1 MQFKTGTTNGLTL
14 SNDVELLLSNSNHW
28 SDVLEELWAENEG
41 PKLNSDFKLSSMKEH
56 CEATTTNELD
66 RG

>member
-1 MQFKTGTTNGLTL
+1 M

-41 PKLNSDFKLSSMKEH
+41 PKLNSDFKLSLMKEH
-56 CEATTTNELD
+56 CEATTTNEPD